1 MDLTGTRQEWIVGES
16 RIRWSAV
23 LAGFIVGISVQMVL
37 TLLGLAVGAWAIN
50 VHESNPAQGVPLGAG
65 IWTGVSMLVSA
76 FIGGFVTSHLSGT
89 SLRSDGMYHAAVVWG
104 VTWLTLTWLTT
115 TVMATMIGG
124 LFSVFGSGLQTIGQ
138 AAGPAVSQAVSKTA
152 EAMKAAPGVSP
163 EGLRQQIESMLQST
177 QKPELQPGAMKQEAG
192 QLANKAQ
199 GGQPLSQVTDEGVAE
214 LKEKLSALDRDAA
227 INIMVNKF
235 GMSQPQ
241 AEEVVHSSLGMIEP
255 LKGKAQD
262 MKAQTVAMA
271 DTTIHNLASAALWL
285 FVLSLL
291 SLLATLGGGALGIA
305 DNTLSLPL
313 SGRPVMRPAHA
324 PV

>member
-1 MDLTGTRQEWIVGES
+1 M
-16 RIRWSAV
+16 
-23 LAGFIVGISVQMVL
+23 GISVQMVL
-37 TLLGLAVGAWAIN
+37 TVLGLAVGAWAIH

-65 IWTGVSMLVSA
+65 IWTGLSMLVSA
-76 FIGGFVTSHLSGT
+76 FVGGFVTSRLSGT
-89 SLRSDGMYHAAVVWG
+89 PLRSDGMYQAAVVWG
-104 VTWLTLTWLTT
+104 VTWLALTWLTT

-124 LFSVFGSGLQTIGQ
+124 LFSAFGSSLQTIGQ

-163 EGLRQQIESMLQST
+163 EGLRQQIESMLQGT

-192 QLANKAQ
+192 QLTNKAQ

-235 GMSQPQ
+235 GMARPQ

-255 LKGKAQD
+255 LKDKAQD
-262 MKAQTVAMA
+262 MKEQTVSMT